1 MVSGRALG
9 SYPTYTRAWSRHAYN
24 VDQPSLHLDEIA
36 QYRTE
41 LNDFLWEFDDY
52 IEVDDFDAEQFTKLQ
67 KLSRKAAPR
76 VYDIVMRMKLEP
88 IAKEERAGQTS
99 SSESAMSSPAKGRP
113 AVLNGAPRGPPNDM
127 LPPLQIVGR
136 RIRSATPTGAP
147 LPGPP
152 PRRSLP
158 VTPVDGEPAELSVPP
173 MPPNANPW
181 DIKTKPSAFHPTRTP
196 SLPERRRPA
205 VPTQAD
211 LALLPQIDVQAMQ
224 QEAQQEAQQN
234 HRLSQA
240 SQDGSQRNYLASQP
254 HDSQRRNS
262 PSPYEPQQRFSQPP
276 LSPTTSTSSQPLN
289 ESPTLGTALPAVPVH
304 VRPRMLGFPP
314 TAHRPL
320 DHAIPEHA
328 PLDANGNG
336 NGHAAMPPP
345 PYVDRHSGGH
355 NHAGAN
361 LTRTHSTDSFR
372 SSVHG
377 ATSSA
382 GDNRASVFSANESS
396 SIGSPVFSQGAGPGT
411 PASQRDSGARN
422 SGSTRDSGGVIVS
435 RDAEG
440 LIAVDGS
447 IDGEIKRAPLMLPP
461 RDTSITLSSSFYV
474 LKGFCEGAKEVMR
487 GELGVKKQ
495 KKPTFTGSQ
504 LMAKCT
510 HCFYEL
516 DWKEIELDI
525 NQSGKP
531 PLLCRSTID

>member
-1 MVSGRALG
+1 MDLVDDLVLTPFKEIVDKATTAVENAGDESPEMLKSSQTLLKEGQRALKRIEPLCQKHFEEYG
-9 SYPTYTRAWSRHAYN
+9 SNFTDALKENGKPPCSRSIPLIPARG
-24 VDQPSLHLDEIA
+24 PAMRTMLTISSLRLDEIA

-52 IEVDDFDAEQFTKLQ
+52 IEVDDFDPEQFTKLQ

-88 IAKEERAGQTS
+88 VAKEERAGQIS
-99 SSESAMSSPAKGRP
+99 SGESARSSPAKGRP
-113 AVLNGAPRGPPNDM
+113 ALLNGAPRGPPNEM
-127 LPPLQIVGR
+127 LPPLQIAGR
-136 RIRSATPTGAP
+136 RVRSTTPTGAP

-173 MPPNANPW
+173 MPPNMNPW
-181 DIKTKPSAFHPTRTP
+181 DIKTKPSVFHQTRTP

-205 VPTQAD
+205 IPTQAD

-224 QEAQQEAQQN
+224 QEAQQN
-234 HRLSQA
+234 HRYSQA
-240 SQDGSQRNYLASQP
+240 SQDGSQRHYPAPQP
-254 HDSQRRNS
+254 HDPQRRNS

-320 DHAIPEHA
+320 DHAIPEHTTV
-328 PLDANGNG
+328 NVNG

-377 ATSSA
+377 TINARLGSRRTRARRSGAPSSA
-382 GDNRASVFSANESS
+382 RARHRGRPRAR
-396 SIGSPVFSQGAGPGT
+396 GT
-411 PASQRDSGARN
+411 P
-422 SGSTRDSGGVIVS
+422 GVL
-435 RDAEG
+435 G
-440 LIAVDGS
+440 
-447 IDGEIKRAPLMLPP
+447 
-461 RDTSITLSSSFYV
+461 T
-474 LKGFCEGAKEVMR
+474 R
-487 GELGVKKQ
+487 GERG
-495 KKPTFTGSQ
+495 
-504 LMAKCT
+504 
-510 HCFYEL
+510 
-516 DWKEIELDI
+516 
-525 NQSGKP
+525 
-531 PLLCRSTID
+531 CRATRRG